1 MFSTYNSNDVATTHD
16 WETGTFDPRLD
27 HTVAIPGHPYKYM
40 ANVIFDS
47 TWSRAP
53 GIYGAFAS
61 LKEVVSFNDPNF
73 EKLPPFMSSAKN
85 WDIIR
90 FDDVLMFK
98 AEALIQLGM
107 QDQALPLINQLRTR
121 ANNSKALLVK
131 ADGTPTS
138 HYGISTYQPGVNCT
152 WSQAF
157 ALQALMFER
166 RLEFATEGYHF
177 FDLVRWGTAAQTI
190 NAYFNVEKTRSQHLA
205 IANFTKGRDEYFPIP
220 LNQINYSQGLYK
232 QNAGW

>member
-1 MFSTYNSNDVATTHD
+1 
-16 WETGTFDPRLD
+16 
-27 HTVAIPGHPYKYM
+27 
-40 ANVIFDS
+40 
-47 TWSRAP
+47 
-53 GIYGAFAS
+53 
-61 LKEVVSFNDPNF
+61 
-73 EKLPPFMSSAKN
+73 MSSAKN

-121 ANNSKALLVK
+121 AANSTALLVK

-152 WSQAF
+152 WTQSF

-177 FDLVRWGTAAQTI
+177 FDLVRWGIAAQTI
-190 NAYFNVEKTRSQHLA
+190 NTYFNVEKTRSQHLA